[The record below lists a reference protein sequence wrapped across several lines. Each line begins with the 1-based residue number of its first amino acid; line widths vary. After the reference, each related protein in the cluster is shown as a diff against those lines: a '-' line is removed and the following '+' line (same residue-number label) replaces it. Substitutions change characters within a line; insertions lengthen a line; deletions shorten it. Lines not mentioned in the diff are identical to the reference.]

1 MSKNQEKLGSF
12 THFKKIDESDNY
24 QAPGKNT
31 EDRTSSITKSNILKE
46 KNSSNVIKGK

>member
-31 EDRTSSITKSNILKE
+31 EDRNSSKSSILKE
-46 KNSSNVIKGK
+46 KNSSSVIKSK